1 MRRWARRRSQCWWK
15 SSPRRCSAT
24 TPTTFEQ
31 VENLLDLGNAGAVL
45 NAVLTGSGLKP
56 RGNPLGEA
64 VAVAMPGLASGD
76 GWEHIYGLLATA
88 CGYTYP
94 VIDAMTLLDVE
105 ELTSYWAEHPPVHIL
120 AAAYLG
126 LNGQKR
132 PRISSNS
139 SPGLGD
145 RTGVGCRSLLA
156 ELGPGFASGDVH
168 AALAP
173 VELDFAEL
181 RRKARDASG

>member
-1 MRRWARRRSQCWWK
+1 
-15 SSPRRCSAT
+15 
-24 TPTTFEQ
+24 
-31 VENLLDLGNAGAVL
+31 
-45 NAVLTGSGLKP
+45 
-56 RGNPLGEA
+56 
-64 VAVAMPGLASGD
+64 
-76 GWEHIYGLLATA
+76 
-88 CGYTYP
+88 
-94 VIDAMTLLDVE
+94 MTLLDVE
-105 ELTSYWAEHPPVHIL
+105 ELTSYWSEHPPVHIL

-145 RTGVGCRSLLA
+145 RTGSEPGPLLA

-168 AALAP
+168 AALGS

-181 RRKARDASG
+181 RRKAVTPAG